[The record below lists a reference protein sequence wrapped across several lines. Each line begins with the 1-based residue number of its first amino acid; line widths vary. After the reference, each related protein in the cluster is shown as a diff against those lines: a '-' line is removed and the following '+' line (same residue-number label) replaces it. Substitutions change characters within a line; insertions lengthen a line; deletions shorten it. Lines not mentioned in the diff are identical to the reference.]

1 LIQCSECNYGLAQI
15 RDVIEAGSYEKYREK
30 IELDF
35 ARFMKYLDEIRK
47 GTRKSDGKDEFGI
60 VPYIC
65 PICKKREITV
75 HSGGKEGCDSC
86 LK

>member
-1 LIQCSECNYGLAQI
+1 MPSKDLKK
-15 RDVIEAGSYEKYREK
+15 YEFVRKDYRWQTK
-30 IELDF
+30 I
-35 ARFMKYLDEIRK
+35 
-47 GTRKSDGKDEFGI
+47 
-60 VPYIC
+60 IC